1 MQSSKVLNRAGGS
14 GRDFRRKRGIPNQ
27 GLSSNGAGDVSIGG
41 IRGYNS
47 RVAAGSGGGS
57 RVGSSGSRVLRPA
70 ATGTSPVD
78 LFELGL
84 LSKCTGLGL
93 SKSLSS
99 LDCGVDALMRNVLTT
114 VCGGVGVDRRSRKGG
129 GSEEREQGDKRANL
143 HVE

>member
-1 MQSSKVLNRAGGS
+1 MSS
-14 GRDFRRKRGIPNQ
+14 D
-27 GLSSNGAGDVSIGG
+27 GAGDVSIGG

-47 RVAAGSGGGS
+47 RVAAGSGGGN
-57 RVGSSGSRVLRPA
+57 RVGSSSSRVLRST
-70 ATGTSPVD
+70 ATGTSPGN

-84 LSKCTGLGL
+84 LGKCTGLGL

-114 VCGGVGVDRRSRKGG
+114 VCGGVGVDRRTREGG
-129 GSEEREQGDKRANL
+129 GSEKREQGDKRANL